1 MSFKYFR
8 GENMINILMNE
19 IFGHFGLSWGFFSDY
34 VTLLIWLSVLTH
46 MVLFK
51 RELKKEL
58 PQIPYIQD
66 IP

>member
-1 MSFKYFR
+1 
-8 GENMINILMNE
+8 MINILMNE

-58 PQIPYIQD
+58 PQIPYIQG